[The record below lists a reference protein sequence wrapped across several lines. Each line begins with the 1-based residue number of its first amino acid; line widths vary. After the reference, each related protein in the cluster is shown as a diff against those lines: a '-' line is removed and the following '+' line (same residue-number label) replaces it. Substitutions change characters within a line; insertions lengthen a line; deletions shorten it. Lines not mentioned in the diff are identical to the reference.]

1 MISIHVLHLICFDG
15 DPCFEFGKVVN
26 RYVAMLTI
34 PPPALYF
41 QGFKGKAILGLVAIR
56 KRFVEAMIKH

>member
-1 MISIHVLHLICFDG
+1 MYVLHLICFDG

-26 RYVAMLTI
+26 GEVAMLTI

-41 QGFKGKAILGLVAIR
+41 KGFKGMAVLGRSGNNLKSFAEIV
-56 KRFVEAMIKH
+56 IKY